1 MIKNSF
7 LLWFI
12 RQWKNSWWIVF
23 SDWTK
28 PFWKN
33 SCCWRGIQR
42 GVQRCKKL
50 PLESTFRGSLRLFII
65 TLRTNSPM
73 YELVA
78 QRIYKQLRCPSS
90 ISLLAHFIRFL
101 LWPCWYYLALLCRR
115 SSTKFFEM
123 YHLLKK
129 SQCKLYYKSS
139 VTSLY
144 CSNIWSVLKCSDYLF
159 SNHVFI
165 YKIFFSQYKFGKRV
179 FCPLDAM
186 KGSSR

>member
-1 MIKNSF
+1 MIEANLSE
-7 LLWFI
+7 
-12 RQWKNSWWIVF
+12 
-23 SDWTK
+23 
-28 PFWKN
+28 KN

-78 QRIYKQLRCPSS
+78 QTTYKQLWCPSS

-129 SQCKLYYKSS
+129 SQCKLYKSS

-144 CSNIWSVLKCSDYLF
+144 CSNIWSVLKYSDYLF
-159 SNHVFI
+159 SNRVFI
-165 YKIFFSQYKFGKRV
+165 YKNFFFSQYKFGKRI